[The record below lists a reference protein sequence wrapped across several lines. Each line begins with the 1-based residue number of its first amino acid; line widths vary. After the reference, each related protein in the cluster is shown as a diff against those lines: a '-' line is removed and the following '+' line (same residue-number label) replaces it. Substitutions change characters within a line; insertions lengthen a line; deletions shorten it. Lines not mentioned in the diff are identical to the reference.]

1 MISFMEETEGRFSRA
16 QIIFGKD
23 GMQRLAKSRVAIF
36 GLGGVGG
43 YVLEALARSGIGNF
57 DLVDSDRICISNFN
71 RQILATS
78 QTLGEFKADAAQKR
92 VLSINPDANVNALK
106 VFFLPENSCEF
117 DFKNYD
123 YVVDAV
129 DTVSAKIQIALQAQS
144 AGTKIIS
151 CMGTGNKIDPS
162 LLKVADIYETSV
174 CPLARVMRHELKK
187 RGVKNLKVVFSTET
201 PLAHLEAAQ
210 NENAQNEKPRTPVAS
225 TAFVPSAAGLLIAS
239 EVVRDLLGT
248 SQR

>member
-1 MISFMEETEGRFSRA
+1 MEENEGRFSRA
-16 QIIFGKD
+16 QIIFGKEN
-23 GMQRLAKSRVAIF
+23 MQRLSKSRVAIF

-43 YVLEALARSGIGNF
+43 YVLEALARSGVGNF
-57 DLVDSDRICISNFN
+57 DLIDSDKICVSNFN

-78 QTLGEFKADAAQKR
+78 QTFGEFKADAARQR
-92 VLSINPDANVNALK
+92 VLSINPEANVNARK
-106 VFFLPENSCEF
+106 IFFLPENSLEF

-129 DTVSAKIQIALQAQS
+129 DTVSAKIQIVLQAQS
-144 AGTKIIS
+144 AGTKVIS

-187 RGVKNLKVVFSTET
+187 RGVKNLKVVVSTET
-201 PLAHLEAAQ
+201 PLAHAEVAQ
-210 NENAQNEKPRTPVAS
+210 SENARALVAS
-225 TAFVPSAAGLLIAS
+225 TAFVPSVAGLLIAS
-239 EVVRDLLGT
+239 EVVRDLLKYE
-248 SQR
+248 

>member
-1 MISFMEETEGRFSRA
+1 MEESDLRFSRA
-16 QIIFGKD
+16 CSIYGKQN
-23 GMQRLAKSRVAIF
+23 MSRLAQSRVAIF

-57 DLVDSDRICISNFN
+57 DVIDSDRISISNFN

-78 QTLGEFKADAAQKR
+78 QTLGEFKTDTARQR
-92 VLSINPDANVNALK
+92 VLSINPNATVNART
-106 VFFLPENSCEF
+106 VFFLPEHSDEF
-117 DFKNYD
+117 DFKKYD

-129 DTVSAKIQIALQAQS
+129 DTVSAKIHIVSQAQA

-162 LLKVADIYETSV
+162 LLKVADIYKTSV

-187 RGVKNLKVVFSTET
+187 RGIKKLKVVFSTET
-201 PLAHLEAAQ
+201 PLAHVEAAQ
-210 NENAQNEKPRTPVAS
+210 DENGRATVAS
-225 TAFVPSAAGLLIAS
+225 TAFVPSVAGILIAS
-239 EVVRDLLGT
+239 EVVRDLLKKT
-248 SQR
+248 

>member
-1 MISFMEETEGRFSRA
+1 MIFFMEETEMRFSRT
-16 QIIFGKD
+16 QIIFGKENL
-23 GMQRLAKSRVAIF
+23 RLLSKSRVAIF

-57 DLVDSDRICISNFN
+57 DLIDSDRICISNFN

-78 QTLGEFKADAAQKR
+78 QTLGKFKADAARER
-92 VLSINPDANVNALK
+92 VLSINPDANVNARK
-106 VFFLPENSCEF
+106 IFFLPENSNEF

-123 YVVDAV
+123 YVVDAI
-129 DTVSAKIQIALQAQS
+129 DTVSAKIQIVLQAQS
-144 AGTKIIS
+144 AGTKVIS

-174 CPLARVMRHELKK
+174 CPLSRVMRRELKK

-201 PLAHLEAAQ
+201 PLAHLEGAQ
-210 NENAQNEKPRTPVAS
+210 NENARAVVAS

-239 EVVRDLLGT
+239 EVVRDLLKKK
-248 SQR
+248 